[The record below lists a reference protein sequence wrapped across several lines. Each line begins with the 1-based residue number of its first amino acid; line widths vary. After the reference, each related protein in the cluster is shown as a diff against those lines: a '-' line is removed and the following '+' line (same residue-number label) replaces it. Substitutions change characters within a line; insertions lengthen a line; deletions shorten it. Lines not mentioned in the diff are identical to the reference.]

1 MIRAPVRVLLGVAMA
16 CFVMIPPPAQA
27 QAQQYPTRP
36 VKVVVGFAAGSGPD
50 VLARIVAQQLAS
62 DLGQQF
68 YVENRTGANGTIA
81 TRQVIQSEPDGHTL
95 LFSSSSITPTPY
107 VYKNLG
113 YDLLH
118 DLAPVATVGILD
130 GFLMLV
136 HPSLPVHSVPEFI
149 GYAKN
154 NRVLYGTPGVGNILH
169 LVTELFSRKAGISME
184 HVPYKGASEVLTAL
198 LGGSIQVMFVTP
210 PSVIGVLR
218 DKQVRALTYT
228 GQKPFPEFPEV
239 PLLKNDIPDFN
250 LSGSWGMF
258 YAPVKTPAEIVDK
271 LNTAVRQ
278 ALRAPAVATIVQRAG
293 YMPDERSAAATAEFF
308 RQEVEAAG
316 EAVRAAGIQA
326 N

>member
-1 MIRAPVRVLLGVAMA
+1 MNWIVHGILGGMVAASALLSP
-16 CFVMIPPPAQA
+16 CSA

-50 VLARIVAQQLAS
+50 VLARTVAQQLAN

-81 TRQVIQSEPDGHTL
+81 TKQVVQSESDGHTL
-95 LFSSSSITPTPY
+95 LFSSSSISPTPY

-136 HPSLPVHSVPEFI
+136 HPSLPVRSVPEFI
-149 GYAKN
+149 AYAKS

-169 LVTELFSRKAGISME
+169 LVTEVFSRKAGITME

-210 PSVIGVLR
+210 PSVIGVVR
-218 DKQVRALTYT
+218 EKQVRALTYT
-228 GQKPFPEFPEV
+228 GQKPFPEFPDV
-239 PLLKNDIPDFN
+239 PLLKNDLPDFN
-250 LSGSWGMF
+250 MSGSWGMF
-258 YAPVKTPAEIVDK
+258 YAPAKTPAEVVDK
-271 LNTAVRQ
+271 LNAAVRQ
-278 ALRAPAVATIVQRAG
+278 ALRVPAVAAIVQRAG
-293 YMPDERSAAATAEFF
+293 YMPDERSAAETAEFF
-308 RQEVEAAG
+308 RTEVEAAG
-316 EAVRAAGIQA
+316 EAVRAAGIQP

>member
-1 MIRAPVRVLLGVAMA
+1 MISALAHRLLVACVCLIMA
-16 CFVMIPPPAQA
+16 SAA

-50 VLARIVAQQLAS
+50 VLARTVSQQVAA

-81 TRQVIQSEPDGHTL
+81 TKQVIQSEPDGHTL
-95 LFSSSSITPTPY
+95 LFSSSSISPTPY

-136 HPSLPVHSVPEFI
+136 HPSLPVRSVPEFI
-149 GYAKN
+149 AYAKS

-169 LVTELFSRKAGISME
+169 LVTEVFSRKAGITME

-210 PSVIGVLR
+210 PSVIGVVR

-239 PLLKNDIPDFN
+239 PLLKNDVPDFN
-250 LSGSWGMF
+250 MS
-258 YAPVKTPAEIVDK
+258 
-271 LNTAVRQ
+271 
-278 ALRAPAVATIVQRAG
+278 
-293 YMPDERSAAATAEFF
+293 
-308 RQEVEAAG
+308 
-316 EAVRAAGIQA
+316 
-326 N
+326 

>member
-1 MIRAPVRVLLGVAMA
+1 MNRIVHGIVGGIVAASALL
-16 CFVMIPPPAQA
+16 PPSFA

-50 VLARIVAQQLAS
+50 VLARTVAQQLAS

-81 TRQVIQSEPDGHTL
+81 TKQVVQSDPDGHTL

-113 YDLLH
+113 HDLLQ

-136 HPSLPVHSVPEFI
+136 HPSLPVRSVPEFI
-149 GYAKN
+149 NYAKT

-169 LVTELFSRKAGISME
+169 LVTEVFSRKAGIAME

-210 PSVIGVLR
+210 PSVIGVVR
-218 DKQVRALTYT
+218 EKQVKALTYT
-228 GQKPFPEFPEV
+228 GQKPFPEFPDV
-239 PLLKNDIPDFN
+239 PLLKNDLPDFN

-258 YAPVKTPAEIVDK
+258 YAPAKTPAEVVDK
-271 LNTAVRQ
+271 LNAAVRQ
-278 ALRAPAVATIVQRAG
+278 ALRVPAVAAIVQRAG
-293 YMPDERSAAATAEFF
+293 YMPDERSAPETAEFF
-308 RQEVEAAG
+308 RKEVEDAG
-316 EAVRAAGIQA
+316 EGVRAAGIQP

>member
-1 MIRAPVRVLLGVAMA
+1 MSRALVQVLAAFAAAACLVAT
-16 CFVMIPPPAQA
+16 QA

-36 VKVVVGFAAGSGPD
+36 VKMVVGFAAGSGPD
-50 VLARIVAQQLAS
+50 VLARTVAQQLAT

-81 TRQVIQSEPDGHTL
+81 TKQVVQSEPDGHTL

-113 YDLLH
+113 YDLLR

-136 HPSLPVHSVPEFI
+136 QPSLPVRSVPEFI
-149 GYAKN
+149 TYAKN

-169 LVTELFSRKAGISME
+169 LVTEVFSRKAGITME

-210 PSVIGVLR
+210 PSVIGVVR
-218 DKQVRALTYT
+218 DKQVRAVTYT

-239 PLLKNDIPDFN
+239 PLLKNDLPEFN

-258 YAPVKTPAEIVDK
+258 YAPVKTPSEVVEK

-278 ALRAPAVATIVQRAG
+278 ALRVPAVAAIVQRAG
-293 YMPDERSAAATAEFF
+293 YLPDERSAAATAEFF

>member
-1 MIRAPVRVLLGVAMA
+1 MWRIEPAPTAPLATK
-16 CFVMIPPPAQA
+16 Q
-27 QAQQYPTRP
+27 
-36 VKVVVGFAAGSGPD
+36 VV
-50 VLARIVAQQLAS
+50 
-62 DLGQQF
+62 
-68 YVENRTGANGTIA
+68 
-81 TRQVIQSEPDGHTL
+81 QSEPDGHTL

-113 YDLLH
+113 YDLLR

-136 HPSLPVHSVPEFI
+136 QPSLPVRSVPEFI
-149 GYAKN
+149 DYAKK

-169 LVTELFSRKAGISME
+169 LVTEVFSRKAGITME

-210 PSVIGVLR
+210 PSVIGVVR

-239 PLLKNDIPDFN
+239 PLLKNDLPEFN
-250 LSGSWGMF
+250 MSGSWGMF
-258 YAPVKTPAEIVDK
+258 YAPVKTPPEVIEK
-271 LNTAVRQ
+271 LNAAIRQ
-278 ALRAPAVATIVQRAG
+278 ALRVPTVSSVVQRAG
-293 YMPDERSAAATAEFF
+293 YMPDERTAAQTAEFF
-308 RQEVEAAG
+308 RSEVEAAG

>member
-1 MIRAPVRVLLGVAMA
+1 MSRALVQVLAAFAAAA
-16 CFVMIPPPAQA
+16 CLVTTQA

-50 VLARIVAQQLAS
+50 VLARTVAQQLATE
-62 DLGQQF
+62 LGQQF

-81 TRQVIQSEPDGHTL
+81 TKQVVQSEPDGHTL

-113 YDLLH
+113 YDLLK

-136 HPSLPVHSVPEFI
+136 QPSLPVRSVPEFI
-149 GYAKN
+149 TYAKN

-169 LVTELFSRKAGISME
+169 LVTEVFSRKAGITME

-210 PSVIGVLR
+210 PSVIGVVR
-218 DKQVRALTYT
+218 DKQVRAVTYT

-239 PLLKNDIPDFN
+239 PLLKNDLPEFN

-258 YAPVKTPAEIVDK
+258 YAPVKTPSEVVEK
-271 LNTAVRQ
+271 LNAAVRQ
-278 ALRAPAVATIVQRAG
+278 ALRVPAVAAIVQRAG